1 METHMTNRRRF
12 LRTLAGA
19 TAGAVTL
26 GRGFDPLQAQ
36 ARRQVSVGGHRIKVI
51 DIHCHGAIDVTEV
64 VKGTPLANAARVG
77 NQILGPPRLQL
88 MDQQG
93 VDVQAL
99 TINGF
104 WWYAAEDREL
114 AGRKIGRASCRE
126 RVES

>member
-1 METHMTNRRRF
+1 MTNRRHF
-12 LRTLAGA
+12 LKSVAGA
-19 TAGAVTL
+19 AAGAATFGVGFAPL
-26 GRGFDPLQAQ
+26 GAQ
-36 ARRQVSVGGHRIKVI
+36 ARRQVSVGGRRIKVI

-77 NQILGPPRLQL
+77 NQVLGPQRLQL